1 MNEKTERNPKG
12 SGRPKG
18 EPTQTKTLRAKV
30 STLKKLN
37 NMGFKFNREV
47 NKFLDDK
54 AAQIK

>member
-18 EPTQTKTLRAKV
+18 EPTQTKTIRVKV

-37 NMGFKFNREV
+37 NIGFKWNRDI
-47 NKFLDDK
+47 NKFLDNK

>member
-18 EPTQTKTLRAKV
+18 DPTQTKTIRVKV

-37 NMGFKFNREV
+37 NIGFKWNRDINEFL
-47 NKFLDDK
+47 NKK
-54 AAQIK
+54 AK

>member
-18 EPTQTKTLRAKV
+18 EPTQTKTIRVKV

-37 NMGFKFNREV
+37 NIGFKWNRDINV
-47 NKFLDDK
+47 FLDQMAK
-54 AAQIK
+54 